1 MGIRFPALW
10 LCYVVFVDWAS
21 LVRRL
26 RQLPVEPSA
35 QAGRW
40 PRLAMLVAGVLLA
53 GNVAFGAAGISDGWP
68 FACYPKFHRVVSARL
83 PALRVEVVGADGVA
97 REVPVEAMSPGG
109 PTQRWWAI
117 TWSVMGAHE
126 RARAEPAR
134 WSAFWRSISRHAAV
148 RELAREAI
156 AVRFSRDMVSTV
168 PEDADDP
175 PLSTRLLYEL
185 PLR

>member
-1 MGIRFPALW
+1 M
-10 LCYVVFVDWAS
+10 
-21 LVRRL
+21 
-26 RQLPVEPSA
+26 
-35 QAGRW
+35 
-40 PRLAMLVAGVLLA
+40 
-53 GNVAFGAAGISDGWP
+53 
-68 FACYPKFHRVVSARL
+68 
-83 PALRVEVVGADGVA
+83 VGADGVV

-117 TWSVMGAHE
+117 TWSVMGSHE

-134 WSAFWRSISRHAAV
+134 WMAFWRSIARRPGVRALAEDAV
-148 RELAREAI
+148 

-168 PEDADDP
+168 PEEADDP